1 MYLHFDSQ
9 VRLTGEP
16 NEGGARHRGTQ
27 MTETLHSSQYL
38 LLNNEYGLV
47 RFEKS
52 AGLQFS
58 LTSGY

>member
-1 MYLHFDSQ
+1 MK
-9 VRLTGEP
+9 E
-16 NEGGARHRGTQ
+16 NA
-27 MTETLHSSQYL
+27 HSSQYL

-58 LTSGY
+58 LTPRY

>member
-1 MYLHFDSQ
+1 
-9 VRLTGEP
+9 
-16 NEGGARHRGTQ
+16 
-27 MTETLHSSQYL
+27 MTEDSHSSQYL

-58 LTSGY
+58 LALGY